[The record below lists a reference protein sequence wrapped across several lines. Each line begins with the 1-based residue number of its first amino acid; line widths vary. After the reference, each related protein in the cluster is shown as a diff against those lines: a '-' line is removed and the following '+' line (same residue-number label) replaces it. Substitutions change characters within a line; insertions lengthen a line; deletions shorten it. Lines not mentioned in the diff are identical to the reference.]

1 LTTVSRPSRRDR
13 RRCVTP
19 FTNKLN
25 GSNMQHRDLMRYG
38 STSNSNK
45 RTLSTY
51 SVGWV
56 FSTHHHHHR
65 SSDLAWGRTPS
76 CQDKYFFLSYK
87 IMWVLF
93 SLV

>member
-25 GSNMQHRDLMRYG
+25 GSNRQHRDLMRYG

-56 FSTHHHHHR
+56 SSTHHHHHR
-65 SSDLAWGRTPS
+65 SSDLAWGRTPHVKIS
-76 CQDKYFFLSYK
+76 ISFFLIKLCEYY
-87 IMWVLF
+87 F
-93 SLV
+93 H